1 SSLVFLMD
9 LIILAIITAYIFFRL
24 SKNLGKIDE
33 EEKQEIHKKLLERK
47 KQIEEILD
55 RAQKSGASNSAPS
68 NLEKIIGSKSTSDSD
83 IEKLDAD
90 SQQNLNKIFGA
101 CNIDYN
107 FFMSGAKMAF
117 EMVINSFAKDDLETL
132 KMLLSDKI
140 YQGFE
145 MAVKNRQSL
154 NQKLNTNLISIDA
167 TQIVSALLIDNF
179 ASIVVKIS
187 SKQINYITD
196 KDQNIIQGKKDEIS
210 EIFDIWTFKK
220 DINNANPNW
229 LVSATSS

>member
-1 SSLVFLMD
+1 MD

-196 KDQNIIQGKKDEIS
+196 KDQNIIQGKKDKIS